1 MERCDA
7 LLEDT
12 AIIIDAYNDK
22 ASSDAKRL
30 VSCNMVIRAIGNC
43 DESIPI
49 GATPVS
55 YTHLA
60 PIYTQG
66 IFERWIKVGRIKKM
80 STVTTSGSRLEQ
92 LKNLSKVL
100 AKQIDD
106 CNNDMIIGPKYLPQL
121 SKQYR
126 ETIKEIE
133 EIEGVDREDD
143 EIGEILSARK
153 ADGKP
158 DAVR

>member
-1 MERCDA
+1 
-7 LLEDT
+7 
-12 AIIIDAYNDK
+12 
-22 ASSDAKRL
+22 
-30 VSCNMVIRAIGNC
+30 
-43 DESIPI
+43 
-49 GATPVS
+49 
-55 YTHLA
+55 
-60 PIYTQG
+60 
-66 IFERWIKVGRIKKM
+66 
-80 STVTTSGSRLEQ
+80 
-92 LKNLSKVL
+92 
-100 AKQIDD
+100 
-106 CNNDMIIGPKYLPQL
+106 MIIGPKYLPQL